1 MPEQIGSLDLAIVV
15 AYLLGIVAVGCY
27 AGLKRRQD
35 GEANRYFL
43 AAHALRWPSIG
54 MALFATN
61 ISCLHLVSLAQAG
74 YDSGLLMGNFEWMA
88 GFTLVLL
95 SLFFVPFYIR
105 AKVATLPDF
114 LEQRYCR
121 ACRDWLAVISMVAA
135 IVFHIAFPLSSGWI
149 VLHGVFGIEKWTGIL
164 LICGLTALYT
174 VLGGLAAVVMT
185 ETIQAIVLILGAL
198 VITAFAYARVGGW
211 EHMVQTLQQA
221 DETIR
226 LSVLRS
232 SAVEK
237 EFPWYAIFLGYPVLG
252 VWYWCADQT
261 IVQRVLG
268 AQDENHARIGPLFC
282 AVIKILPVFIFVLP
296 GLIFYVLLKQGTV
309 TGVTVANSK
318 EVYGLMIK
326 SLLPTGLFGVMAAA
340 LMAALM
346 GNLASAANSISTLFS
361 YDLWR
366 RFRPD
371 TPEHRLVIIGRT
383 ATFLSFVVGIALVP
397 LLDLYESIF
406 AALNDVIA
414 HMAPPITCVFTLG
427 VFWGRAS
434 SRSAKYTM
442 WLGSALGVVLF
453 ALKTLHAWQ
462 PERFGWIPPLFY
474 ETPFM
479 MMAFYMFCVCVAL
492 QVSLSYLL
500 PKLAEEDPQRLY
512 WASPLDALRSA
523 GWPGIGDYRMLA
535 GLVVLVMVS
544 LYVVFR

>member
-1 MPEQIGSLDLAIVV
+1 MPEKIGTLDLTIIA

-27 AGLKRRQD
+27 AGLKRRQE

-43 AAHALRWPSIG
+43 AAHSLRWPSIG

-105 AKVATLPDF
+105 SKVATLPDF
-114 LEQRYCR
+114 LEKRYCR
-121 ACRDWLAVISMVAA
+121 ECRDWLALVSMVAA

-149 VLHGVFGIEKWTGIL
+149 VLHSVFGIEKWTCIS

-185 ETIQAIVLILGAL
+185 ETIQAIVLIVGAV
-198 VITAFAYARVGGW
+198 VITAFAYAKVGGW
-211 EHMVQTLQQA
+211 DQMVHSLHNA
-221 DETIR
+221 NETFR

-232 SAVEK
+232 GGMEK
-237 EFPWYAIFLGYPVLG
+237 EFPWFAIFLGYPVLG

-268 AQDENHARIGPLFC
+268 AKDENHARIGPLFC
-282 AVIKILPVFIFVLP
+282 ALIKILPVFIFVLP
-296 GLIFYVLLKQGTV
+296 GLMFYVILKNGMLA
-309 TGVTVANSK
+309 GVAVANSK

-326 SLLPTGLFGVMAAA
+326 SLLPTGLLGVMAAA

-366 RFRPD
+366 RFRPA

-406 AALNDVIA
+406 AAINDVIA
-414 HMAPPITCVFTLG
+414 HMAPPITCVFVLG

-434 SRSAKYTM
+434 GRSAKYTM

-453 ALKTLHAWQ
+453 SIKTLHAWQ
-462 PERFGWIPPLFY
+462 PQTFAWLPPFFF

-479 MMAFYMFCVCVAL
+479 MMAFYMFCACVAL
-492 QVSLSYLL
+492 QVALSLAM

-512 WASPLDALRSA
+512 WSRPLDALKSA
-523 GWPGIGDYRMLA
+523 GWPGVGDYRVVA
-535 GLVVLVMVS
+535 SVVVLAMVA
-544 LYVVFR
+544 LYAVFR